1 MKKTANFI
9 IFFLFLAGLLLR
21 FYKINEP
28 LADWHSW
35 RQADTASVS
44 RRFLTE
50 GIDLLHPKY
59 HDLSNIPNGLD
70 NPEGYRMVEFP
81 LYNAVHVVFFR
92 LQPDFLNFE
101 GAGRFVSIVFGL
113 MGVLFL
119 YLLVKKEWGSM
130 IAMAVL
136 AFYLFLPFNI
146 FYQRTIL
153 PENLMIAASLAFL
166 YFFSN
171 YSDLSLSQSSG
182 FRTSRNDA
190 KLPVYY
196 IFKYEASARCL
207 NLFIAIL
214 SLSVALLIKPT
225 AVFLVLPAV
234 YLAFKPKNTFSRL
247 LHRVGEKN
255 NTYPALP
262 AVLKNPGNWLVAG
275 IPLLFFLLWRWW
287 IAHFPE
293 GIPAFSWL
301 LNGNHI
307 RFKPSFFRWIFG
319 DRIGRLIFGYW
330 GLSFVAFF
338 FLGKKKAFGLAWYF
352 LFGALAYL
360 FVVATGNVQHDYYQ
374 TLIMPAL
381 SILAGIGLL
390 NFWNY
395 SSQVKAVKFGFIV
408 VLLLFTFSFSWF
420 FVRDYYNINHPEIV
434 EAGLEADRILP
445 PEAKIIAPYMGD
457 TAFLYQTHR
466 NGWPIG
472 GGIED
477 KIKMGAEYYIS
488 VNRGEET
495 VGLMEKCKT
504 IEDNSSYV
512 IVNLKECKL

>member
-275 IPLLFFLLWRWW
+275 IPLLFF
-287 IAHFPE
+287 FCC
-293 GIPAFSWL
+293 
-301 LNGNHI
+301 
-307 RFKPSFFRWIFG
+307 
-319 DRIGRLIFGYW
+319 
-330 GLSFVAFF
+330 
-338 FLGKKKAFGLAWYF
+338 
-352 LFGALAYL
+352 GA
-360 FVVATGNVQHDYYQ
+360 
-374 TLIMPAL
+374 
-381 SILAGIGLL
+381 
-390 NFWNY
+390 
-395 SSQVKAVKFGFIV
+395 
-408 VLLLFTFSFSWF
+408 
-420 FVRDYYNINHPEIV
+420 
-434 EAGLEADRILP
+434 
-445 PEAKIIAPYMGD
+445 
-457 TAFLYQTHR
+457 
-466 NGWPIG
+466 G
-472 GGIED
+472 G
-477 KIKMGAEYYIS
+477 
-488 VNRGEET
+488 
-495 VGLMEKCKT
+495 
-504 IEDNSSYV
+504 
-512 IVNLKECKL
+512 